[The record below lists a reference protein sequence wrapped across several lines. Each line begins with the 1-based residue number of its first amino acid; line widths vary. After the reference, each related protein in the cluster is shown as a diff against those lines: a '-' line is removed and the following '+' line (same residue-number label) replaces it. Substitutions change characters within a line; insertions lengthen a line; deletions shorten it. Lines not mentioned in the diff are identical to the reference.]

1 MPKTAIV
8 TGASGGIGREI
19 AVKLGYEGYSV
30 AVLYG
35 KSEDKAQKT
44 VELLEK
50 SGAKARAYACDVR
63 KSEQVKTTV
72 AAVIADFGT
81 PYLLVNNA
89 GISEQKLFPWTVRPF
104 PS

>member
-19 AVKLGYEGYSV
+19 AVKLGREGYSV

-44 VELLEK
+44 VALVEAT
-50 SGAKARAYACDVR
+50 GAKARAYA
-63 KSEQVKTTV
+63 
-72 AAVIADFGT
+72 
-81 PYLLVNNA
+81 
-89 GISEQKLFPWTVRPF
+89 
-104 PS
+104 